1 MYYTREQIRS
11 FIRCPQLGSED
22 YGEWGALRVEQR
34 LAINSMLDQLD
45 SADAYIRQLEKENE
59 SLVAQYEWQGAKMV
73 NEYIL
78 LEDIDKLFIPK
89 SVIREK
95 IEELKHEKYKRTQ
108 LGVFILKNYDNQRLL
123 GQIQVLKEL
132 LGDENEDRN

>member
-22 YGEWGALRVEQR
+22 YGEWGALRLEQR

-45 SADAYIRQLEKENE
+45 SAEVYIRQLEKENE
-59 SLVAQYEWQGAKMV
+59 FWK
-73 NEYIL
+73 EYKEKL
-78 LEDIDKLFIPK
+78 DKLDTEDFIFKHELENHIPK

-95 IEELKHEKYKRTQ
+95 IEELEAN
-108 LGVFILKNYDNQRLL
+108 KNMNIMARSS
-123 GQIQVLKEL
+123 QIDILKEL
-132 LGDENEDRN
+132 LGGSNE

>member
-22 YGEWGALRVEQR
+22 YGEWGALRLEQR

-95 IEELKHEKYKRTQ
+95 IEEIRKTHSPEDDYACSQ
-108 LGVFILKNYDNQRLL
+108 IHILKKLL
-123 GQIQVLKEL
+123 GEK
-132 LGDENEDRN
+132 DENRNKI